1 MGLESFSSHHQG
13 VASDPLRGP
22 RGASQAWP
30 SPTQGEM
37 ELGMGEGLGAPW
49 WGKKEQK
56 EGTGNVTPL
65 PPAAGP
71 QARPSTSELQFTQ
84 LENGVMGVC
93 VE

>member
-1 MGLESFSSHHQG
+1 
-13 VASDPLRGP
+13 
-22 RGASQAWP
+22 
-30 SPTQGEM
+30 
-37 ELGMGEGLGAPW
+37 MGEGLGAPW